1 MESKQAQLD
10 PASAKALVDALKA
23 RPASERGKIAN
34 AFRGGRYGA
43 EYAEQMF
50 RNWSGTLPCVQA
62 KESFVYDCMLAAG
75 FKYDLLKE
83 IYYHPKSKTAAKF
96 LAKN

>member
-1 MESKQAQLD
+1 MERKQAQLD
-10 PASAKALVDALKA
+10 PASAKAVVDALKA
-23 RPASERGKIAN
+23 RPASDRKKIAD
-34 AFRGGRYGA
+34 AFRGGRFGSQF
-43 EYAEQMF
+43 AEQMF
-50 RNWSGTLPCVQA
+50 RNWGATLPCEQA

-75 FKYDLLKE
+75 FKYDLVKE

>member
-10 PASAKALVDALKA
+10 PAAAKAVIDALKA
-23 RPASERGKIAN
+23 RPASDRKKIAD
-34 AFRGGRYGA
+34 AFRGGRFGSQF
-43 EYAEQMF
+43 AEQMF
-50 RNWSGTLPCVQA
+50 RNWGATLPCEQA

-75 FKYDLLKE
+75 FKYDLVKE

>member
-1 MESKQAQLD
+1 MESKPVQLD
-10 PASAKALVDALKA
+10 PASAKALVDALNA
-23 RPASERGKIAN
+23 RPASDRNKIAN

-50 RNWSGTLPCVQA
+50 RNWGATLPCEAA

-75 FKYDLLKE
+75 FKFHLIKG